1 VLLALAVGVA
11 AWPLVRPSDGRLR
24 LTVLDVGQGDAIV
37 IEAPDGRTIL
47 VDAGS
52 GGPMRL
58 DAGER
63 VVAPFLWNR
72 GVLRLAGAAV
82 THDDADHAG
91 GMPAVRRLFR
101 IDEQWT
107 GASFPSE
114 PRRFGRALVTALPPL
129 DAPGGRRNDAA
140 LVLHIEMGLVSF
152 LLASDIGAAR
162 EHELVASGTRLGS
175 TVLKVAHHGSRS
187 STTLEFLRAVR
198 PTVAAIS
205 VGARN
210 PYGHPDPAVLARL
223 AEAGAPI
230 ARTDRD
236 GAVIFE
242 TDGGTLT
249 VTRWAR
255 RRVDRFCLDPEAIC

>member
-1 VLLALAVGVA
+1 
-11 AWPLVRPSDGRLR
+11 VRPPDGRLR

-37 IEAPDGRTIL
+37 AEMPDGRTIL

-72 GVLRLAGAAV
+72 GVLRLAGLAV

-91 GMPAVRRLFR
+91 GAPAVRRLFR
-101 IDEQWT
+101 IDEEWT
-107 GASFPSE
+107 HATAPE
-114 PRRFGRALVTALPPL
+114 APRPFGRARVTPLPP
-129 DAPGGRRNDAA
+129 ASSEERRNDAS
-140 LVLHIEMGLVSF
+140 LVLRVEMGLASF
-152 LLASDIGAAR
+152 LLTSDIGVAR
-162 EHELVASGTRLGS
+162 EQELVASGARLAS

-187 STTLEFLRAVR
+187 STGAELVRAVR
-198 PTVAAIS
+198 PIVAVVS
-205 VGARN
+205 VGTRN
-210 PYGHPDPAVLARL
+210 PYGHPDEGVLARL
-223 AEAGAPI
+223 AEAGVEI
-230 ARTDRD
+230 YRTDRD

-249 VTRWAR
+249 VTRWAQR
-255 RRVDRFCLDPEAIC
+255 TVERFCLDPEGIC

>member
-1 VLLALAVGVA
+1 
-11 AWPLVRPSDGRLR
+11 
-24 LTVLDVGQGDAIV
+24 
-37 IEAPDGRTIL
+37 
-47 VDAGS
+47 
-52 GGPMRL
+52 
-58 DAGER
+58 
-63 VVAPFLWNR
+63 
-72 GVLRLAGAAV
+72 
-82 THDDADHAG
+82 
-91 GMPAVRRLFR
+91 
-101 IDEQWT
+101 
-107 GASFPSE
+107 
-114 PRRFGRALVTALPPL
+114 
-129 DAPGGRRNDAA
+129 
-140 LVLHIEMGLVSF
+140 MGLVSF

-162 EHELVASGTRLGS
+162 EHELVASGTHLES

-187 STTLEFLRAVR
+187 STTIEFLRAVR

-223 AEAGAPI
+223 AEAGAQI
-230 ARTDRD
+230 SRTDRD

>member
-1 VLLALAVGVA
+1 
-11 AWPLVRPSDGRLR
+11 
-24 LTVLDVGQGDAIV
+24 
-37 IEAPDGRTIL
+37 
-47 VDAGS
+47 
-52 GGPMRL
+52 
-58 DAGER
+58 
-63 VVAPFLWNR
+63 
-72 GVLRLAGAAV
+72 
-82 THDDADHAG
+82 
-91 GMPAVRRLFR
+91 
-101 IDEQWT
+101 
-107 GASFPSE
+107 
-114 PRRFGRALVTALPPL
+114 
-129 DAPGGRRNDAA
+129 
-140 LVLHIEMGLVSF
+140 
-152 LLASDIGAAR
+152 SDIGAAR

-187 STTLEFLRAVR
+187 STTIEFLRAVH

-223 AEAGAPI
+223 AEAGAQI
-230 ARTDRD
+230 SRTDRD